1 LSMPG
6 GAVPPRA
13 SSFLL
18 LTLTLLVALSQ
29 PDLIQSE
36 KVAEMQVPQATTLV
50 TTTTDNSTST
60 SVTSNQTTSA
70 GTASSSWQWD
80 LLIPFLVISI
90 GASLA
95 VIVAAVVAVNRRHRR
110 AIPTVQLICPRCR
123 APISPYDTACRN
135 CRTPIYHPYRYY
147 GRRR

>member
-1 LSMPG
+1 MPG
-6 GAVPPRA
+6 GVARPRA

-36 KVAEMQVPQATTLV
+36 KVAVTQVPQATTLA
-50 TTTTDNSTST
+50 TTTTSNSTST
-60 SVTSNQTTSA
+60 SITSNQTTST

-80 LLIPFLVISI
+80 LLIPLLVISI

-95 VIVAAVVAVNRRHRR
+95 VIVAAVIAVNRRHSR

-123 APISPYDTACRN
+123 RPISPYDTACRN

-147 GRRR
+147 PRRR